1 MEIKI
6 LGQNC
11 SKCKS
16 LYERAIQAKEDLNL
30 DAEVIKVDN
39 IKDIVKYGVMRTP
52 ALVVENEVKTVGK
65 VPSVEEIKTLLKK

>member
-6 LGQNC
+6 LGQGC

-16 LYERAIQAKEDLNL
+16 LYERTIQAKEDLNL
-30 DAEVIKVDN
+30 DAEVIKVES

-52 ALVVENEVKTVGK
+52 ALVVENEVKVVGK
-65 VPSVEEIKTLLKK
+65 VPTVDEIKTFLNK